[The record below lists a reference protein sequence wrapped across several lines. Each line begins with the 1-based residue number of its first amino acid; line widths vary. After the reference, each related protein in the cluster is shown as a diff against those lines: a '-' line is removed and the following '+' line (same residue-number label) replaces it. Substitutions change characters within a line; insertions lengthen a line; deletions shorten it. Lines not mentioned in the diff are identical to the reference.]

1 MTDTIDIN
9 EFSAMFAG
17 IGDQVS
23 AMDYSEVLKETA
35 DDFRTIHEGYF
46 DRSAGPDGSK
56 WAEWYFRAKNAPA
69 DHKTLVVTGRL
80 KQSLISGPDHIE
92 NVESRG
98 LLFGTSVPYSFQ
110 NNEGG
115 TFPVDEVLIGRRG
128 GMKRPGDTITL
139 PKREHVGITDTD
151 VDKIANRVADAT
163 VEKLKQ

>member
-1 MTDTIDIN
+1 MVDTYTID
-9 EFSAMFAG
+9 EFASVLDV
-17 IGDQVS
+17 IGEQVA
-23 AMDYSEVLKETA
+23 AMDYTEQLRETA

-46 DRSAGPDGSK
+46 DRSAGPDGST

-80 KQSLISGPDHIE
+80 KQSLISGSDHIE
-92 NVESRG
+92 EVAPRG
-98 LLFGTSVPYSFQ
+98 MIFGTSVPYSFQ

-139 PKREHVGITDTD
+139 PKREHVGITETD

-163 VEKLKQ
+163 VAKLKQ